1 MKATN
6 WVLAL
11 AMAGNAAC
19 QHQTPPTAA
28 VEGATAAPL
37 AAASAPEVAPLPKP
51 SATEPK
57 DTLTPEMLQA
67 LQRYDFSPL
76 LQTVTG
82 KDSVASSHVHNGFFG
97 PDHYRIEVVFTEVRR
112 DSAQP
117 ALYHLRGQD
126 RYKSVVTPF
135 AGTFTVTQLADQ
147 APYSAA
153 RVAMAKRDGYE
164 LRNDPNLYSALGKFE
179 LREDSTRRGAG
190 VFRGR
195 VAFDWQLLESGSLV
209 LSSRDGKGS
218 TQGGDVKFEGTWTH
232 AATHRT
238 YPVVWVEN
246 IFTYAGARNVLKD
259 FFIGERDPDFNP
271 KYAKL
276 GWNSYWENDEW
287 WAKPTKPALSL

>member
-11 AMAGNAAC
+11 AMTGTAAC
-19 QHQTPPTAA
+19 QHQTPPAAA
-28 VEGATAAPL
+28 VKSAAAAPI

-51 SATEPK
+51 TVSAPK
-57 DTLTPEMLQA
+57 DSLTPEMLQA

-76 LQTVTG
+76 LQTDNRT
-82 KDSVASSHVHNGFFG
+82 DSVASSHVQNGFFG

-117 ALYHLRGQD
+117 ALYHVRGQD

-153 RVAMAKRDGYE
+153 QVAMAKKDGYE
-164 LRNDPNLYSALGKFE
+164 LQNEPNLYSALGQFE

-190 VFRGR
+190 VFKGR
-195 VAFDWQLLESGSLV
+195 VALDWQLLENGSLV
-209 LSSRDGKGS
+209 LSSRDGTGA
-218 TQGGDVKFEGTWTH
+218 TQGGEVKFEGTWTN
-232 AATHRT
+232 AATRRT

-246 IFTYAGARNVLKD
+246 IFSYAGTRSVFKD
-259 FFIGERDPDFNP
+259 FLIGERDVDFNP

-276 GWNSYWENDEW
+276 GWNSYWENKEW
-287 WAKPTKPALSL
+287 WAKTTKPTLSL